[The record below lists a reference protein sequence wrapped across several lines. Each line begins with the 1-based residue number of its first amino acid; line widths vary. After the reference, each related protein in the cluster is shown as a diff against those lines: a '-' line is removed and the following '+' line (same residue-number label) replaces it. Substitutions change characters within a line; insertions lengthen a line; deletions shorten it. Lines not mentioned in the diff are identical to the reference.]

1 VQRSLAQQKPDIN
14 QSLAPGRKGLM
25 STAAGSIG
33 YRNVRL
39 GNTEPAAV
47 AFLKQLDPLIVLLSL
62 FACEFAFG
70 EPLTPALGAYATLAF
85 IVLGQL
91 FNRLDIRGSGHP
103 LSDFS
108 RTYGSVA
115 LRWAALIAVFLF
127 AAFAFKVT
135 SGLSRKVVL
144 TWFSVT
150 PVALAAAQAL
160 RQRAHW
166 SAANGA
172 SAPRHIII
180 GVNEVGFELARRLPG
195 TGFLGYFD
203 FRSVDRLAPV
213 LEQNKFG
220 GHCKDVADYV
230 RSHGINV
237 VYIALPLCNVPRMS
251 DLMTALRDTTASIF
265 FVPDAFA
272 FDLIQGRLVEIN
284 GMPALSVCDTPFHGM
299 DAVLKRAIDLLL
311 AGVGLLLA
319 SPLMVMVAVAVK
331 LTSKGPILFRQR
343 RYGLNGEEI
352 LVYKFRSMVAAEDG
366 SVVTQARKHDP
377 RVTSVG
383 RFIRRTSLD
392 ELPQLFNVIQGQMSI
407 VGPRPHA
414 VAHNELYRKLIS
426 GYMIRHKVRPGIT
439 GLAQVNG
446 LRGETEVLE
455 KMAERV
461 RYDLEY
467 LRHWSPWLDFKIMA
481 RTFAQVVS
489 QNKTVY

>member
-1 VQRSLAQQKPDIN
+1 
-14 QSLAPGRKGLM
+14 M
-25 STAAGSIG
+25 STVAGSIDP
-33 YRNVRL
+33 RRVRL
-39 GNTEPAAV
+39 GNVEPAAV
-47 AFLKQLDPLIVLLSL
+47 ACLKQLDPLIVLLSL
-62 FACEFAFG
+62 FACEYAYG
-70 EPLTPALGAYATLAF
+70 DQLTPGLGAYATLAF
-85 IVLGQL
+85 IIIGQL
-91 FNRLDIRGSGHP
+91 FNGLDIHGSGTSV
-103 LSDFS
+103 SDFS
-108 RTYGSVA
+108 RTYGGLA
-115 LRWAALIAVFLF
+115 LRWGAVIAVFLF
-127 AAFAFKVT
+127 AAFAFKFS
-135 SGLSRKVVL
+135 SGLSRQVVL
-144 TWFSVT
+144 TWFIVT
-150 PVALAAAQAL
+150 PLVLSAAQAL
-160 RQRAHW
+160 RLRAHW

-195 TGFLGYFD
+195 PGFFGYFD
-203 FRSVDRLAPV
+203 FRSADRLAPF
-213 LEQNKFG
+213 LEPNKFA

-230 RSHGINV
+230 RSHGIDV

-251 DLMTALRDTTASIF
+251 DLITALRDTTASIF

-299 DAVLKRAIDLLL
+299 DAVLKRATDLAF
-311 AGVGLLLA
+311 AGVGLLVA
-319 SPLMVMVAVAVK
+319 SPLMILVAAAVK

-352 LVYKFRSMVAAEDG
+352 LVYKFRSMTATEDG
-366 SVVTQARKHDP
+366 AVVTQARKHDP
-377 RVTSVG
+377 RVTPVG

-392 ELPQLFNVIQGQMSI
+392 ELPQLFNVIQGQMSL

-414 VAHNELYRKLIS
+414 IAHNELYRKLIS

-446 LRGETEVLE
+446 MRGETEVLE

-467 LRHWSPWLDFKIMA
+467 LRHWSPWLDLKILV
-481 RTFAQVVS
+481 RTLTLVVS
-489 QNKTVY
+489 QSKNVY